1 MLQVHDDVNFDAR
14 TESHVLCF
22 LHQQQKKKQKA
33 GYDIITILP
42 MCKYKEYGRRD
53 NKMIDATSYVFIDI

>member
-1 MLQVHDDVNFDAR
+1 MHELNRMSCVFFSAA
-14 TESHVLCF
+14 E
-22 LHQQQKKKQKA
+22 KKQKA

-53 NKMIDATSYVFIDI
+53 NKMIDEKSYVFIDI